1 MLTSA
6 NQVREEFR
14 RSFAFPI
21 VLWVN
26 DEIYQ
31 QFSQLA
37 PDLESW
43 ATTNIFTIS
52 SDELTD
58 FIQQTADELLA
69 NSFNI
74 TLELCTEIKSAWQ
87 ELQNAAD
94 FFTLNTQA
102 NCQFLRGLVAYI
114 DQDLD
119 AAITYYQQ
127 SLAFWQTS
135 NNLERQGQILSQI
148 TICYYAKARANELVR
163 AGGLRLYRRASALG
177 GSADLKQLACD
188 FQSPG
193 LLQEPANL
201 HQQIQ
206 NYLDQSIN
214 AFESAQRPDLIA
226 NSLEQFGIILRYLNN
241 WQQLKNLAERAL
253 QVHQAENNKIKIAQ
267 DYNFL
272 AAVALAQAN
281 WQPAQE
287 LAKTALDIL
296 ANYSDVTTTNDD
308 ALRQE
313 LLFNIA
319 QAQQHL
325 KQYQTAI
332 SNLAAARA
340 IGITNNDPE
349 IYLKI
354 LDDLREL
361 FLQQKQYLPAF
372 DTKLEIRSIEQ
383 QFGLRA
389 FLGAGRLEAAKQA
402 GTPNITP
409 LKLENK
415 DSIAPEIAA
424 SGRQLDIEQ
433 LIERIGR
440 PDYKLIVIHGQ
451 SGVGKSSLVNAGLV
465 PALKNKAIGYRDN
478 LPVVMRGYSNWVREL
493 GRLMGEGRS
502 LSEVEVTEERE
513 SGEVVV
519 AFEDVSPVLD
529 THSPDVIN
537 DDSIYSGSYLPVI
550 QSEPHPAFAN
560 ANAPLPACG
569 EGLGVGL
576 KSTSSNREPLYSVVK
591 SRLIASLQENEQNNL
606 RTVLIFDQFE
616 EFFFDTEPKE
626 RRQFFEFLG
635 ECLNVLSAKVILSL
649 RVDYLHY
656 LLECNDLSSMK
667 IIANDILSRN
677 VLYKLGN
684 FSRENTKSII
694 ERLTQNTSF
703 RLETALID
711 QLVQDL
717 AEELGE
723 VRPIELQVVGAQL
736 QTENI
741 RTLAEYRQR
750 ATKQQLVQRYLDEVV
765 NDCGGENKQ
774 MAEVLLYLLTD
785 EKGTRPLK
793 TRAELERDL
802 QQFISVA
809 GEIPSTPL
817 LMKSPQAGG
826 SPELVLTTNQ
836 LDLVLEIFVKS
847 GLVMLL
853 PETPADRYQLVH
865 DYLAAFI
872 RQQQEPKLKEIMAE
886 LEKERQQRKLSEA
899 KLNSFLKHALFG
911 SVAAGIVLAG
921 LAVTAWNAAQQ
932 ADKQRKQAEISE
944 INALNN
950 SSEALLVSAQ
960 HPDALIEAF
969 KAVTK
974 LKQAP
979 WAKADTQMRTVATL
993 NQGVYL
999 QAGENPANRA
1009 VEGRTLE
1016 GHNSW
1021 VISVSFSRDGQTLAS
1036 GSDDNTIKLWDVS
1049 TGKLLKTLSGHN
1061 DSVWSVSFSPDGK
1074 TLASGSRDKTI
1085 KLWDVSTGKLLK
1097 TLSGHSNWVNSV
1109 SFSPDGQTLASGS
1122 SDKTIKL
1129 WDVSTGKLLKT
1140 LSGHSN
1146 WVNSVSFSPDGKTL
1160 ASGSLDNTI
1169 KLWDV
1174 STGKPLKTL
1183 SGHSD
1188 WVNSVSFSPD
1198 GQTLASGSL
1207 DNTIKLWDVST
1218 GKPLKTLSDHGS
1230 GVWSVSFSPDGK
1242 TLASGSSD
1250 NTIKLWDVSTD
1261 KPLTTLS
1268 DHGSGVYSVSFSPD
1282 GKTLASGSADNT
1294 IKLWDVSTGKPLTTL
1309 SGHNDLV
1316 YSVSFSPDGQTLA
1329 SGSFDNTIKLWDVS
1343 TDKPLTTLSGHGS
1356 RVLSVSFS
1364 PYCQTLASGSSDK
1377 TIKLWD
1383 VSTGTLLKT
1392 LSGHN
1397 DSVYSVSFSSDG
1409 QTLASGSSDNTIKL
1423 WDVSTGKLL
1432 KTLSDHGSG
1441 VYSVSFSPDGKTLA
1455 SGSADNT
1462 IKLWDVSTGKPL
1474 KTLSGH
1480 NDSVYSV
1487 SFSSDGQTLASGSS
1501 DKTIKLWDVSTGK
1514 LLKTL
1519 SGHSSYVYSVSFS
1532 PDGKTLASGS
1542 EDKTIKLWDVST
1554 GTLLKTLSAHSSRIW
1569 SVSFSPDGQTLASG
1583 SADNTIKL
1591 WDLNLSSLLDSGCT
1605 LLNNY
1610 LIAHPETLEEVKEC
1624 QTPSRLMSAATVLVT
1639 QGEKLAQND
1648 DINAAVA
1655 KFNKAQ
1661 QWDKQLNFDPQAK
1674 ATEFA
1679 IKGKA
1684 QRKLQEGQQLVKD
1697 GKVSEAVTAYTDAQ
1711 KLDPKIEISADAWN
1725 TLCRQGSIRK
1735 QAQLVLFACEK
1746 AVTLA
1751 PNDGEIRDSRGLA
1764 RALTGDTPGA
1774 IADFEAYI
1782 AWTND
1787 KDRKAQRQRWVK
1799 ELKAG
1804 QNPFTEAE
1812 LKVLLNQ

>member
-1 MLTSA
+1 MTDSQENEARLQELAWAIETSVGQFKLILARCNYAKLRDRLIARLQEICEVEIRVLHLKPSERTLHKAIQEEFGDNIQALMITGLETLRDLPQMLTSA

-14 RSFAFPI
+14 RSFSFPL

-52 SDELTD
+52 SDELTY
-58 FIQQTADELLA
+58 FIQQTATELFA

-87 ELQNAAD
+87 ELQNTAD

-127 SLAFWQTS
+127 SLAFWQIS

-148 TICYYAKARANELVR
+148 TICYYAKARQLDKPNPPAPEGGEEELPFPR
-163 AGGLRLYRRASALG
+163 RRGAGGEV
-177 GSADLKQLACD
+177 KT
-188 FQSPG
+188 
-193 LLQEPANL
+193 EII
-201 HQQIQ
+201 QQIQ
-206 NYLDQSIN
+206 NYLNQSIN
-214 AFESAQRPDLIA
+214 AFELAQRPDLIA
-226 NSLEQFGIILRYLNN
+226 NSLEQFGIVLRYLNN
-241 WQQLKNLAERAL
+241 WHQLKNLAERAL

-267 DYNFL
+267 DYNYL

-287 LAKTALDIL
+287 SAKTALDIL
-296 ANYSDVTTTNDD
+296 ANYSDVTTTNYD

-325 KQYQTAI
+325 KQYQIAI
-332 SNLAAARA
+332 NNLAAARV
-340 IGITNNDPE
+340 IGITNNNPE

-354 LDDLREL
+354 LDDLRQL

-440 PDYKLIVIHGQ
+440 HDYKLIVIHGQ

-493 GRLMGEGRS
+493 ARLMGEGRS
-502 LSEVEVTEERE
+502 LSEVETPHSHSSTPPPPRLV
-513 SGEVVV
+513 SEV
-519 AFEDVSPVLD
+519 EPPPP
-529 THSPDVIN
+529 HSLLN
-537 DDSIYSGSYLPVI
+537 
-550 QSEPHPAFAN
+550 Q
-560 ANAPLPACG
+560 
-569 EGLGVGL
+569 L
-576 KSTSSNREPLYSVVK
+576 K
-591 SRLIASLQENEQNNL
+591 ENEQNNL

-684 FSRENTKSII
+684 FSPENTKSII

-703 RLETALID
+703 RLEPALID

-774 MAEVLLYLLTD
+774 IAEVLLYLLTD

-802 QQFISVA
+802 QQFM
-809 GEIPSTPL
+809 IPPTPL
-817 LMKSPQAGG
+817 KRGSPQAGG

-899 KLNSFLKHALFG
+899 KLNSFLKRALFG
-911 SVAAGIVLAG
+911 SVTAGIVLAG

-960 HPDALIEAF
+960 HPDALIEAL
-969 KAVTK
+969 KAGGR

-979 WAKADTQMRTVATL
+979 WAKSDTQMRTVATL

-1009 VEGRTLE
+1009 IAVEGKTLE
-1016 GHNSW
+1016 GHSSSVW
-1021 VISVSFSRDGQTLAS
+1021 SVSFSPDGKTLASGSGDNTIKLWDISTGKLLKTLSGHSSSVYSVSFSPDGKTLASGSDDNTIKLWDVSTGKFLKTLPSERYAKSGHSSSVWSVSFSPDGQTLAS
-1036 GSDDNTIKLWDVS
+1036 GSTDNTIKLWDISTGKPLKTLSGHSSPVISVSFSPDGKTLASGSGDNTIKLWDVS
-1049 TGKLLKTLSGHN
+1049 TGKLLKTLSGH
-1061 DSVWSVSFSPDGK
+1061 SSEVKSVSFSPDGK
-1074 TLASGSRDKTI
+1074 TLASGSGDNTI

-1122 SDKTIKL
+1122 GSILGDDNTIKLWDISTGKPLKTLSGHSSPVNSVSFSPDGKTLASGSGDNTIKLWDVSTGKLLRTLNGHNSPVNSVSFSPDSQILASGSDDKTIKL

-1146 WVNSVSFSPDGKTL
+1146 WVYSVSFSL
-1160 ASGSLDNTI
+1160 
-1169 KLWDV
+1169 
-1174 STGKPLKTL
+1174 
-1183 SGHSD
+1183 
-1188 WVNSVSFSPD
+1188 
-1198 GQTLASGSL
+1198 
-1207 DNTIKLWDVST
+1207 
-1218 GKPLKTLSDHGS
+1218 
-1230 GVWSVSFSPDGK
+1230 DGK

-1250 NTIKLWDVSTD
+1250 NTIKLWD
-1261 KPLTTLS
+1261 
-1268 DHGSGVYSVSFSPD
+1268 
-1282 GKTLASGSADNT
+1282 
-1294 IKLWDVSTGKPLTTL
+1294 
-1309 SGHNDLV
+1309 
-1316 YSVSFSPDGQTLA
+1316 
-1329 SGSFDNTIKLWDVS
+1329 
-1343 TDKPLTTLSGHGS
+1343 
-1356 RVLSVSFS
+1356 
-1364 PYCQTLASGSSDK
+1364 
-1377 TIKLWD
+1377 
-1383 VSTGTLLKT
+1383 
-1392 LSGHN
+1392 
-1397 DSVYSVSFSSDG
+1397 
-1409 QTLASGSSDNTIKL
+1409 
-1423 WDVSTGKLL
+1423 
-1432 KTLSDHGSG
+1432 
-1441 VYSVSFSPDGKTLA
+1441 
-1455 SGSADNT
+1455 
-1462 IKLWDVSTGKPL
+1462 
-1474 KTLSGH
+1474 
-1480 NDSVYSV
+1480 
-1487 SFSSDGQTLASGSS
+1487 
-1501 DKTIKLWDVSTGK
+1501 
-1514 LLKTL
+1514 
-1519 SGHSSYVYSVSFS
+1519 
-1532 PDGKTLASGS
+1532 
-1542 EDKTIKLWDVST
+1542 
-1554 GTLLKTLSAHSSRIW
+1554 
-1569 SVSFSPDGQTLASG
+1569 
-1583 SADNTIKL
+1583 
-1591 WDLNLSSLLDSGCT
+1591 LNLDNLLDSGCT

-1648 DINAAVA
+1648 DVNAAVA
-1655 KFNKAQ
+1655 KFRRAK
-1661 QWDKQLNFDPQAK
+1661 QWNQQLNFDPQAK
-1674 ATEFA
+1674 ATEFNNPV
-1679 IKGKA
+1679 KA
-1684 QRKLQEGQQLVKD
+1684 QSKLVEGQQLVKY

-1725 TLCRQGSIRK
+1725 TLCRQGSLRK
-1735 QAQLVLFACEK
+1735 QAQLVLFACDK

-1751 PNDGEIRDSRGLA
+1751 PDDGVILDSRGLA

-1774 IADFEAYI
+1774 IADFEAFI
-1782 AWTND
+1782 AWSDN
-1787 KDRKAQRQRWVK
+1787 KDYKAQRQRWVK

-1804 QNPFTEAE
+1804 QNPFTDAE
-1812 LKVLLNQ
+1812 LKGLLNQ